1 LRIGEPPF
9 TAREVSGRAGT
20 RQRLMDGTIETIR
33 RHGISGTS
41 ARSIASTA
49 GVNQALVFYHFGS
62 VPELITQACVSAT
75 RARVDTFIVE
85 LEAVHNLRQLLDLGR
100 RLHAEECSLGDL
112 TVLAQLLA
120 AAQADPKLAEATAAA
135 LRLWI
140 EPIERTLNRILAGS
154 PLAAHVDTAG
164 LATAVSAGFIGLEL
178 FEAVD
183 PAGAQAALN
192 TLENL
197 AVLIDAVDELGPIAQ
212 RVLHRK
218 LRATRR

>member
-1 LRIGEPPF
+1 
-9 TAREVSGRAGT
+9 
-20 RQRLMDGTIETIR
+20 MNGTIETIR

-62 VPELITQACVSAT
+62 VPELITQACISAT

-85 LEAVHNLRQLLDLGR
+85 LDAVDNLRQLLELGR
-100 RLHAEECSLGDL
+100 RLHAEECSFGNIA
-112 TVLAQLLA
+112 VLAQLLA

-140 EPIERTLNRILAGS
+140 EPIELTLRRLLAGS
-154 PLAAHVDTAG
+154 PLAALIDPAG
-164 LATAVSAGFIGLEL
+164 LASAVSAGFIGLEL

-183 PAGAQAALN
+183 ATAAQAAFN
-192 TLENL
+192 VLESL
-197 AVLIDAVDELGPIAQ
+197 AALVDAVDELGPIAQ
-212 RVLHRK
+212 RALHRK